1 MLGACSVAAVRT
13 GLQRIDEVP
22 SMEHQPLRHIR
33 DIADIGTVPP
43 LLDDPVLEGRRAR
56 LECFATILERD
67 PDRSF
72 LTLEEIE
79 FVPRGMRAG
88 IRADNSPL
96 ALAAADPVLRANGLA
111 DDTFGEARRFFG
123 LSTGEAHRL
132 LCSCVNGRSV
142 KAGPTAK
149 RLRRLAARRPGLWLA
164 YAGAAGLVALPGTLL
179 LFG

>member
-1 MLGACSVAAVRT
+1 MVAAVRT

-43 LLDDPVLEGRRAR
+43 LLEEPLLGEPLLEGRRAR
-56 LECFATILERD
+56 LERFAEILDRE
-67 PDRSF
+67 PERSF

-96 ALAAADPVLRANGLA
+96 ALAAADPILRANGLA

-123 LSTGEAHRL
+123 LSTGEAHHL
-132 LCSCVNGRSV
+132 LCSCVNGRTV

-164 YAGAAGLVALPGTLL
+164 YACAAGLVALPGTLL
-179 LFG
+179 LLG